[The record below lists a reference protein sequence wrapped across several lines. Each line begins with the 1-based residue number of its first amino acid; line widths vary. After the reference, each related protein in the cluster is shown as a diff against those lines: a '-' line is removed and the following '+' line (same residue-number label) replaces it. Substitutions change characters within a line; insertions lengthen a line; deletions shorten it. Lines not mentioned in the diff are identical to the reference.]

1 MPKLVVFLMRHA
13 AVGFLLAAL
22 FVGLLLLNDVGS
34 LATMAARDGA
44 GVLAI
49 GVLTFF
55 VGLTF
60 SSAQMGFAVMLAND
74 SDDDDNAPRGRRFR
88 LFDSWFVEPARVL
101 IRVKPERRF
110 SGVRR

>member
-60 SSAQMGFAVMLAND
+60 SSAQMGFAVMLAKD
-74 SDDDDNAPRGRRFR
+74 SDDDDAPRGRRFR
-88 LFDSWFVEPARVL
+88 LFDAWFVEPARVL

>member
-60 SSAQMGFAVMLAND
+60 SSAQMGFAVMLAKD
-74 SDDDDNAPRGRRFR
+74 SDDDDAPRGRRFR

-101 IRVKPERRF
+101 IRVRPERRF

>member
-60 SSAQMGFAVMLAND
+60 SSAQMGFAVMLAKD
-74 SDDDDNAPRGRRFR
+74 SDDDDAPRGRRFG

-101 IRVKPERRF
+101 IRVRPERRF

>member
-34 LATMAARDGA
+34 IATMAARDGA

-60 SSAQMGFAVMLAND
+60 SSAQMGFAVMLAKD
-74 SDDDDNAPRGRRFR
+74 SDDDDAPRGRRFR

-101 IRVKPERRF
+101 IRVRPERRF